1 MTWGVAAGQELRSM
15 AALSSQ
21 QTHQK
26 NQQCCAEHGETPR
39 RTRDN
44 VNGCQVMSMQNAG
57 CPVIFTDYSPSAGW
71 RDQSWQAELQHAG
84 RFVHA
89 RRANSS
95 SEINLRPVLPH
106 LSHNS
111 TQLRCQYCKIII
123 HKKNINQLKKITSS
137 TLAPSCRPDMKPSAW
152 SSEGKLLKNQWKSTW
167 TKHNKTII
175 TILYRV
181 CYVLNVGEV
190 HAVVVTLP
198 S

>member
-1 MTWGVAAGQELRSM
+1 M
-15 AALSSQ
+15 SSY
-21 QTHQK
+21 
-26 NQQCCAEHGETPR
+26 
-39 RTRDN
+39 
-44 VNGCQVMSMQNAG
+44 VNAKCRMSCHFYWLQYFCRLKG
-57 CPVIFTDYSPSAGW
+57 PVLAGW
-71 RDQSWQAELQHAG
+71 AP
-84 RFVHA
+84 A
-89 RRANSS
+89 RRPLLPCSPRELLVGDQLAACFASS
-95 SEINLRPVLPH
+95 F
-106 LSHNS
+106 
-111 TQLRCQYCKIII
+111 TQFHTTQMPILQN
-123 HKKNINQLKKITSS
+123 HHTQKNINQLKKITSS